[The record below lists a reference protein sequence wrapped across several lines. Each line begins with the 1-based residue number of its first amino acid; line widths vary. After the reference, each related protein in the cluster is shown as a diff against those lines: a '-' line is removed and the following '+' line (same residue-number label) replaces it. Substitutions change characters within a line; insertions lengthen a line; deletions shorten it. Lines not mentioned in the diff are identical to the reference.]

1 MIFGLKEQTQ
11 EQAVAM
17 LTRHTG
23 EAFINIARKV
33 GDMMKPL
40 GVCLITLQIFR
51 GAVVITVIAIG

>member
-40 GVCLITLQIFR
+40 GVCLITL
-51 GAVVITVIAIG
+51 